1 MQKNDSGGENVIKS
15 EVMKEV
21 GEHKELFGIHPKE
34 VIETNHEV
42 RERMERCGVSEVA
55 LEGVKE
61 RYQIKIAES
70 LEEMTNHY
78 PELRE
83 YLGRIRTADLPHG
96 VFACAGPI
104 CKENGFQAE
113 IQLSRESFTK
123 GGLECRLVDMEKKN
137 WRDESW
143 LAGEGLEGV
152 LKHEMAHVLHLR
164 MIAEKEGV
172 EPGCMDKSKYKEI
185 TEQYQRNAIVTNMCY
200 NSFKDLG
207 ISAKD
212 IGKELSTYGAHNFGE
227 FFAEAISEY
236 ETKKNPRR
244 LAYEVHRRYQEY
256 IEKGGKES

>member
-1 MQKNDSGGENVIKS
+1 MDSRMMN
-15 EVMKEV
+15 EVS
-21 GEHKELFGIHPKE
+21 EHKELFGMRPKE
-34 VIETNHEV
+34 VTGTNREV
-42 RERMERCGVSEVA
+42 RERMEHCGVTEVA

-61 RYQIKIAES
+61 RYQVKLAES

-83 YLGRIRTADLPHG
+83 YLSCIRTADLPKG

-104 CKENGFQAE
+104 CKENGFRAE
-113 IQLSRESFTK
+113 IQLSKEAFSK
-123 GGLECRLVDMEKKN
+123 GGLECRIVDMEKKN

-143 LAGEGLEGV
+143 LAGEGLDGV

-164 MIAEKEGV
+164 MVAEKEGV
-172 EPGCMDKSKYKEI
+172 EPGCMDKSKYKEV
-185 TEQYQRNAIVTNMCY
+185 TEQFRKNAIVTNMCY

-207 ISAKD
+207 ISARD

-236 ETKKNPRR
+236 ETKKHPRR
-244 LAYEVHRRYQEY
+244 LACEVHRRYQEY
-256 IEKGGKES
+256 IKKGGTES